1 MAFGNYK
8 SFSLVFL
15 AVAALAFAS
24 NDAEA
29 QVNPFCNTATDKA
42 LCTSMVNEAKTQKEA
57 TVNAISFT
65 LEKAKLMKPMV
76 DGLMGTLPK
85 ILSLVSKDSLVQTCN
100 DNYESTVDDLA
111 GAIEDIN
118 TGDKFNSVPTK
129 LSAVGLTDCADSLK
143 DFNVVSPLGKLN
155 DEINN
160 YASSCLAVARQ
171 ITSACKHGY
180 EDFVSCGCF
189 DWPSISVASEP

>member
-8 SFSLVFL
+8 SFSLAIL
-15 AVAALAFAS
+15 AVVALAFAS
-24 NDAEA
+24 NAAEA

-42 LCTSMVNEAKTQKEA
+42 LCTSMVNGAKTQKEA
-57 TVNAISFT
+57 TVNAINFT

-76 DGLMGTLPK
+76 DGLTGTLPK

-100 DNYESTVDDLA
+100 ENYESLIEDLV
-111 GAIEDIN
+111 GAIEDIK

-143 DFNVVSPLGKLN
+143 DFSVVSPLGKLN

-171 ITSACKHGY
+171 IKELKKECY
-180 EDFVSCGCF
+180 RM
-189 DWPSISVASEP
+189 